1 AGRIAAR
8 PGDARDETEI
18 DRVFGDAENDWKACG
33 RSLCC
38 ECRRGAH
45 GNDHGH
51 LAAQQFTGH
60 GRQPI
65 VLVLCKPI
73 LDPQVVP
80 LDIACLR
87 QAESDCRSVGG
98 SCCLRE
104 RAKKSDQRLLR
115 LLRARRER
123 PCGRAADQRDELAP
137 LHSITSSARA
147 MNASEIASPI
157 ALAVLRLTTS
167 SNLVGCS
174 TGKSAVLAPF
184 AILSTYSAA
193 RRNMAGKLTL

>member
-1 AGRIAAR
+1 TYAGRIAAR

-18 DRVFGDAENDWKACG
+18 DRVFGDAENDGKACG

-38 ECRRGAH
+38 ECRRGTH

-65 VLVLCKPI
+65 VLALSKPI

-98 SCCLRE
+98 SCCLQE
-104 RAKKSDQRLLR
+104 RAKKSDHRLGRLLR
-115 LLRARRER
+115 PHREWPR
-123 PCGRAADQRDELAP
+123 GCCAAEQRDELAA
-137 LHSITSSARA
+137 LYLRGHSMTSSARA
-147 MNASEIASPI
+147 STVVGISRPSAF
-157 ALAVLRLTTS
+157 AVLRLSTS
-167 SNLVGCS
+167 SYFVGACTGRSAGFSPLRMRS
-174 TGKSAVLAPF
+174 T
-184 AILSTYSAA
+184 
-193 RRNMAGKLTL
+193 